1 MNKFSYVWGLPN
13 PILPNPLDSSL
24 SKQLLIV
31 GLASAHLPQFFAS
44 LSITSVVLLC
54 PWGFPKVQV
63 GRLAL
68 LLRAVQG
75 ILSGLDWN
83 PMAYDCDER
92 MFIHN
97 CVLYFRDL
105 SSVELLSSNQECKKT
120 QTSRHGFELSIT

>member
-1 MNKFSYVWGLPN
+1 MNRFSYVWGLPH
-13 PILPNPLDSSL
+13 PSLPDPLDRGL

-31 GLASAHLPQFFAS
+31 GLASAHLPQFFDS
-44 LSITSVVLLC
+44 LSITTVVLLC

-105 SSVELLSSNQECKKT
+105 NSVELLSSNRDSKKT
-120 QTSRHGFELSIT
+120 QASRIEISIT